1 MSDFSQRASSYE
13 QEAKWILDESFVRP
27 LVPTP
32 FGGGAL
38 LDVCTGTGVIA
49 EYADNLGWKA
59 TGLDNNTD
67 IMSYLDSRV
76 TRVCGDANHL
86 PFPDGSFDLVVCRQ
100 GLQYLDRDVAIGDML
115 RVSRGEVRL
124 LHGFVR
130 DEDIEGWRA
139 LFRATNRNNR
149 NFFSD
154 TLLMAAIQGHA
165 PASVECTYLTTR
177 ETFRKTPE
185 TAAAVERFLAESPA
199 FVANNHVADGEEGFT
214 YTLNWVVHTIRK

>member
-1 MSDFSQRASSYE
+1 M
-13 QEAKWILDESFVRP
+13 
-27 LVPTP
+27 
-32 FGGGAL
+32 
-38 LDVCTGTGVIA
+38 
-49 EYADNLGWKA
+49 
-59 TGLDNNTD
+59 
-67 IMSYLDSRV
+67 
-76 TRVCGDANHL
+76 
-86 PFPDGSFDLVVCRQ
+86 VCRQ

-154 TLLMAAIQGHA
+154 TMLMTAIQGHA

-185 TAAAVERFLAESPA
+185 TAAAVAQFLSQNPA
-199 FVANNHVADGEEGFT
+199 FAERNCVADGEESFT

>member
-13 QEAKWILDESFVRP
+13 QEANWILDKKFVRP

-32 FGGGAL
+32 FGGSKL
-38 LDVCTGTGVIA
+38 LDVCTGTGVVA
-49 EYADNLGWKA
+49 EYAATLGWQA
-59 TGLDNNTD
+59 TGIDNNTD
-67 IMSYLDSRV
+67 IMHHLAASVS
-76 TRVCGDANHL
+76 RVCGDANHL
-86 PFPDGSFDLVVCRQ
+86 PFPDESFDLVVCRQ

-130 DEDIEGWRA
+130 DEDIEGWRT
-139 LFRATNRNNR
+139 LFRNTNRNNR

-154 TLLMAAIQGHA
+154 TILMSSIEIHA

-185 TAAAVERFLAESPA
+185 TAAVVEQFLAKNPA
-199 FVANNHVADGEEGFT
+199 FVSNNRVTDGEEGFT

>member
-13 QEAKWILDESFVRP
+13 QEAKWILDEQFVRP
-27 LVPTP
+27 LVPAP
-32 FGGGAL
+32 FGGGKL
-38 LDVCTGTGVIA
+38 LDVCTGTGVVA
-49 EYADNLGWKA
+49 KYADTLGWEA

-67 IMSYLDSRV
+67 IMNYLNTHVIS
-76 TRVCGDANHL
+76 VCGDANHL
-86 PFPDGSFDLVVCRQ
+86 PFPDESFDLVVCRQ

-124 LHGFVR
+124 LHGFVQ
-130 DEDIEGWRA
+130 DEDIESWRA
-139 LFRATNRNNR
+139 LFRITNRNNR

-154 TLLMAAIQGHA
+154 TILMSAIQGHA

-185 TAAAVERFLAESPA
+185 TAAAVEQFLAHNPA
-199 FVANNHVADGEEGFT
+199 FVTNNHVTDGEEDFT
-214 YTLNWVVHTIRK
+214 YTLHWAVHTIRK